1 MALFGRTK
9 RPERRG
15 SEFDFLIVG
24 LGNPG
29 TKYSRT
35 RHNVGFEAIE
45 LLATRLNATLKA
57 GRDRALFAEVNT
69 TMNTQTKHLLLAMP
83 TTFMNES
90 GNAVGPLARRYAIT
104 DPLKII
110 VIHDELDLE
119 PGVVKVKSGGG
130 LAGHNGLASITQHLK
145 TQDFLRV
152 RIGVG
157 KPPSKEQGGDHV
169 LSKIPARERE
179 LLDIS
184 VQVAADAVQLI
195 VAEGLDAAMRN
206 INAR

>member
-1 MALFGRTK
+1 MALFGRAK

-69 TMNTQTKHLLLAMP
+69 TANAQTKHLLLAMP

-110 VIHDELDLE
+110 VVHDELDLE
-119 PGVVKVKSGGG
+119 PGVVKIKSGGG

-169 LSKIPARERE
+169 LSKIPVSERE

>member
-1 MALFGRTK
+1 MALFGRAK

-45 LLATRLNATLKA
+45 LLATRLKATLKA
-57 GRDRALFAEVNT
+57 GRDRALFAEINT
-69 TMNTQTKHLLLAMP
+69 TANAQTKHLLLAMP

-90 GNAVGPLARRYAIT
+90 GNAVGPLARRYAIS

-110 VIHDELDLE
+110 IVHDELDLE
-119 PGVVKVKSGGG
+119 PGVVKIKSGGG

>member
-1 MALFGRTK
+1 MALFGRSK

-15 SEFDFLIVG
+15 AEFDYLIVG

-29 TKYSRT
+29 EKYSRT
-35 RHNVGFEAIE
+35 RHNVGFEAVE
-45 LLATRLNATLKA
+45 VLAARLNVSLKA
-57 GRDRALFAEVNT
+57 GRDRALFAEVN
-69 TMNTQTKHLLLAMP
+69 NQTKSGNKHLLLAKP

-90 GNAVGPLARRYAIT
+90 GNAVGSLARRYAIV
-104 DPLKII
+104 DALKII

-119 PGVVKVKSGGG
+119 PGVVKIKSGGG
-130 LAGHNGLASITQHLK
+130 FAGHYGLQSVSQHLR

-169 LSKIPARERE
+169 LSKIPVRERE
-179 LLDIS
+179 LLDVS

-206 INAR
+206 VNAR

>member
-1 MALFGRTK
+1 MALFGRAK

-45 LLATRLNATLKA
+45 LLATRLNATLKT

-69 TMNTQTKHLLLAMP
+69 TTNAQTKHLLLAMP

-90 GNAVGPLARRYAIT
+90 GNAVGPLARRYAIS

-110 VIHDELDLE
+110 VVHDELDLE
-119 PGVVKVKSGGG
+119 PGVVKIKSGGG

-195 VAEGLDAAMRN
+195 VAKGLDAAMRN

>member
-1 MALFGRTK
+1 MALFGRAK

-29 TKYSRT
+29 NKYSRT

-69 TMNTQTKHLLLAMP
+69 TVNTQTKHLLLAMP

-90 GNAVGPLARRYAIT
+90 GNAVGPLARRYAIN

-110 VIHDELDLE
+110 VVHDELDLE
-119 PGVVKVKSGGG
+119 PGVVKIKSGGG

>member
-45 LLATRLNATLKA
+45 ILATRLNATLKA
-57 GRDRALFAEVNT
+57 GRDRVLFAEINAT
-69 TMNTQTKHLLLAMP
+69 ANAETKHLLLAMP

-90 GNAVGPLARRYAIT
+90 GNAVGPLARRYAIS

-110 VIHDELDLE
+110 IVHDELDLE
-119 PGVVKVKSGGG
+119 PGVVKIKSGGG

-195 VAEGLDAAMRN
+195 VTEGLDAAMRN

>member
-45 LLATRLNATLKA
+45 ILATRLNATLKA

-69 TMNTQTKHLLLAMP
+69 TANAQTKHLLLAMP

-90 GNAVGPLARRYAIT
+90 GNAVGPLARRYAIS

-110 VIHDELDLE
+110 IVHDELDLE
-119 PGVVKVKSGGG
+119 PGVVKIKSGGG

-195 VAEGLDAAMRN
+195 VTEGLDAAMRN

>member
-1 MALFGRTK
+1 MALFGRAK

-15 SEFDFLIVG
+15 AEFDFLIVG

-29 TKYSRT
+29 SKYSRT

-57 GRDRALFAEVNT
+57 GREVNT
-69 TMNTQTKHLLLAMP
+69 TSNSQCKHILLAMP

-90 GNAVGPLARRYAIT
+90 GNAVGPLARRYAIV

-110 VIHDELDLE
+110 VVHDELDLE
-119 PGVVKVKSGGG
+119 PGVVKIKSGGG
-130 LAGHNGLASITQHLK
+130 LAGHNGLQSITQHLK

-179 LLDIS
+179 LLDLS

-195 VAEGLDAAMRN
+195 VAEGLDAAMRT

>member
-1 MALFGRTK
+1 MALFGRAK

-24 LGNPG
+24 LGNPD

-45 LLATRLNATLKA
+45 LLATRLNATLKT

-69 TMNTQTKHLLLAMP
+69 TTNAQTKHLLLAMP

-90 GNAVGPLARRYAIT
+90 GNAVGPLARRYAIS

-110 VIHDELDLE
+110 VVHDELDLE
-119 PGVVKVKSGGG
+119 PGVVKIKSGGG

>member
-29 TKYSRT
+29 NKYSRT

-57 GRDRALFAEVNT
+57 GRDRVLFAEINATANVE
-69 TMNTQTKHLLLAMP
+69 TKHLLLAMP

-90 GNAVGPLARRYAIT
+90 GNAVGPLARRYAIS

-110 VIHDELDLE
+110 IVHDELDLE
-119 PGVVKVKSGGG
+119 PGVVKIKSGGG

>member
-1 MALFGRTK
+1 MALFGRAK

-15 SEFDFLIVG
+15 AEFDYLIVG

-29 TKYSRT
+29 SKYSRT
-35 RHNVGFEAIE
+35 RHNVGFETIE

-57 GRDRALFAEVNT
+57 GRDRALFAEVST
-69 TMNTQTKHLLLAMP
+69 TTNTQSKHILLAMP
-83 TTFMNES
+83 TTYMNES
-90 GNAVGPLARRYAIT
+90 GNAVGPLARRYAIS

-119 PGVVKVKSGGG
+119 PGVVKIKSGGG
-130 LAGHNGLASITQHLK
+130 LAGHNGLQSINQHLK

>member
-1 MALFGRTK
+1 MALFGRAK
-9 RPERRG
+9 RTERRG

-69 TMNTQTKHLLLAMP
+69 TANAQTKHLLLAMP

-90 GNAVGPLARRYAIT
+90 GNAVGPLARRYAIS

-110 VIHDELDLE
+110 IVHDELDLE
-119 PGVVKVKSGGG
+119 PGVVKIKSGGG

-184 VQVAADAVQLI
+184 VQVAADAVQLM

>member
-1 MALFGRTK
+1 MALFGRAK

-15 SEFDFLIVG
+15 AEFDFLIVG

-29 TKYSRT
+29 SKYSRT

-69 TMNTQTKHLLLAMP
+69 TSNSQCKHILLAMP
-83 TTFMNES
+83 TTYMNES
-90 GNAVGPLARRYAIT
+90 GNAVGPLARRYAIV

-110 VIHDELDLE
+110 VVHDELDLE
-119 PGVVKVKSGGG
+119 PGVVKIKSGGG
-130 LAGHNGLASITQHLK
+130 LAGHNGLQSITQHLK

-179 LLDIS
+179 LLDLS

-195 VAEGLDAAMRN
+195 VAEGLDAAMRT

>member
-1 MALFGRTK
+1 MALFGRAK

-15 SEFDFLIVG
+15 AEFDYLIVG

-29 TKYSRT
+29 SKYSRT
-35 RHNVGFEAIE
+35 RHNVGFETIE
-45 LLATRLNATLKA
+45 LLATRLNAMLKA
-57 GRDRALFAEVNT
+57 GRDRALFAEVST
-69 TMNTQTKHLLLAMP
+69 TTNTQSKHILLAMP
-83 TTFMNES
+83 TTYMNES
-90 GNAVGPLARRYAIT
+90 GNAVGPLARRYAIS

-119 PGVVKVKSGGG
+119 PGVVKIKSGGG
-130 LAGHNGLASITQHLK
+130 LAGHNGLQSINQHLK

-184 VQVAADAVQLI
+184 VQFAADAVQLI

>member
-1 MALFGRTK
+1 MALFGRAK

-57 GRDRALFAEVNT
+57 GRDRALFAEINT
-69 TMNTQTKHLLLAMP
+69 TANAQTKHLLLAMP

-90 GNAVGPLARRYAIT
+90 GNAVGPLARRYAIS

-110 VIHDELDLE
+110 IVHDELDLE
-119 PGVVKVKSGGG
+119 PGVVKIKSGGG

>member
-1 MALFGRTK
+1 MALFGRAK
-9 RPERRG
+9 RTERRG

-69 TMNTQTKHLLLAMP
+69 TANAQTKHLLLAMP

-90 GNAVGPLARRYAIT
+90 GNAVGPLARRYAIS
-104 DPLKII
+104 DPLKVI

-119 PGVVKVKSGGG
+119 PGVVKIKSGGG

>member
-1 MALFGRTK
+1 MALFGRAK

-15 SEFDFLIVG
+15 AEFDFLIVG

-29 TKYSRT
+29 SKYSRT

-69 TMNTQTKHLLLAMP
+69 TSNSQCKHILLAMP

-90 GNAVGPLARRYAIT
+90 GNAVGPLARRYAIV

-110 VIHDELDLE
+110 VVHDELDLE
-119 PGVVKVKSGGG
+119 PGVVKIKSGGG
-130 LAGHNGLASITQHLK
+130 LAGHNGLQSITQHLK

-157 KPPSKEQGGDHV
+157 KPPS
-169 LSKIPARERE
+169 
-179 LLDIS
+179 
-184 VQVAADAVQLI
+184 
-195 VAEGLDAAMRN
+195 
-206 INAR
+206 

>member
-1 MALFGRTK
+1 MALFGRAK
-9 RPERRG
+9 RTERRG

-69 TMNTQTKHLLLAMP
+69 TANAQTKHLLLAMP

-90 GNAVGPLARRYAIT
+90 GNAGGPRARRYAISY
-104 DPLKII
+104 PLKII
-110 VIHDELDLE
+110 IVHDELDLE
-119 PGVVKVKSGGG
+119 PGVVKIKSGGG

>member
-1 MALFGRTK
+1 MALFGRAK

-29 TKYSRT
+29 TEYSRT

-69 TMNTQTKHLLLAMP
+69 TTNAQTKHLLLAMP

-90 GNAVGPLARRYAIT
+90 GNAVGPLARRYAIS

-119 PGVVKVKSGGG
+119 PGVVKIKSGGG

-169 LSKIPARERE
+169 LSKIPTRERE

-206 INAR
+206 TNAR

>member
-1 MALFGRTK
+1 MALFGRAK

-45 LLATRLNATLKA
+45 ILATRLNATLKA
-57 GRDRALFAEVNT
+57 GRDRVLFAEINAT
-69 TMNTQTKHLLLAMP
+69 ANAETKHLLLAMP

-110 VIHDELDLE
+110 VVHDELDLE
-119 PGVVKVKSGGG
+119 PGVVKIKSGGG

-195 VAEGLDAAMRN
+195 VTEGLDAAMRN

>member
-1 MALFGRTK
+1 MALFGRAK

-29 TKYSRT
+29 NKYSRT

-57 GRDRALFAEVNT
+57 GRDRVLFAEINAT
-69 TMNTQTKHLLLAMP
+69 ANAETKHLLLAMP

-90 GNAVGPLARRYAIT
+90 GNAVGPLARRYAIS

-110 VIHDELDLE
+110 IVHDELDLE
-119 PGVVKVKSGGG
+119 PGVVKIKSGGG

-195 VAEGLDAAMRN
+195 VTEGLDAAMRN

>member
-1 MALFGRTK
+1 MALFGRAK

-15 SEFDFLIVG
+15 AEFDYLIVG

-29 TKYSRT
+29 SKYSRT
-35 RHNVGFEAIE
+35 RHNVGFETIE

-57 GRDRALFAEVNT
+57 GRDRALFAEVST
-69 TMNTQTKHLLLAMP
+69 TTNTQSKHILLAMP
-83 TTFMNES
+83 TTYMNES
-90 GNAVGPLARRYAIT
+90 GNAVGPLARRYAIS

-110 VIHDELDLE
+110 VVHDELDLE
-119 PGVVKVKSGGG
+119 PGAVKIKSGGG
-130 LAGHNGLASITQHLK
+130 LAGHNGLQSISQHLK

-195 VAEGLDAAMRN
+195 VVEGLDAAMRN

>member
-1 MALFGRTK
+1 MALFGRAK

-15 SEFDFLIVG
+15 AEFDFLIVG

-29 TKYSRT
+29 SKYSRT

-57 GRDRALFAEVNT
+57 GRDRALFAEINT
-69 TMNTQTKHLLLAMP
+69 TSNSQSKHILLAMP
-83 TTFMNES
+83 TTYMNDS
-90 GNAVGPLARRYAIT
+90 GNAVGPLARRYAIV

-110 VIHDELDLE
+110 VVHDELDLE
-119 PGVVKVKSGGG
+119 PGVVKIKSGGG
-130 LAGHNGLASITQHLK
+130 LAGHNGLQSITQHLK

-169 LSKIPARERE
+169 LSKIPTRERE

-195 VAEGLDAAMRN
+195 VTEGLDAAMRT

>member
-1 MALFGRTK
+1 MALFGRAK

-69 TMNTQTKHLLLAMP
+69 TVNTQTKHLLLAMP

-90 GNAVGPLARRYAIT
+90 GNAVGPLARRYAIS

-110 VIHDELDLE
+110 VVHDELDLE
-119 PGVVKVKSGGG
+119 PGVVKIKSGGG

>member
-1 MALFGRTK
+1 MALFGRAK

-45 LLATRLNATLKA
+45 LLATRLIATLKT

-69 TMNTQTKHLLLAMP
+69 TVNMQTKHLLLAMP

-90 GNAVGPLARRYAIT
+90 GNAVGPLARRYAIS

-110 VIHDELDLE
+110 VVHDELDLE
-119 PGVVKVKSGGG
+119 PGVVKIKSGGG

-169 LSKIPARERE
+169 LSKIPAHERE

>member
-1 MALFGRTK
+1 MALFGRAK

-69 TMNTQTKHLLLAMP
+69 TANAQTKHLLLAMP

-90 GNAVGPLARRYAIT
+90 GNAVGPLARRYAIS

-110 VIHDELDLE
+110 IVHDELDLE
-119 PGVVKVKSGGG
+119 PGVVKIKSGGG

-195 VAEGLDAAMRN
+195 VTEGLDAAMRN

>member
-1 MALFGRTK
+1 MALFCRAKRT
-9 RPERRG
+9 ERRG

-69 TMNTQTKHLLLAMP
+69 TANAQTKHLLLAMP

-90 GNAVGPLARRYAIT
+90 GNAVGPLARRYAIS

-110 VIHDELDLE
+110 IVHDELDLE
-119 PGVVKVKSGGG
+119 PGVVKIKSGGG

>member
-1 MALFGRTK
+1 MALFGRAK

-69 TMNTQTKHLLLAMP
+69 TANSQTKHLLLAMP

-110 VIHDELDLE
+110 VVHDELDLE
-119 PGVVKVKSGGG
+119 PGVVKIKSGGG

-152 RIGVG
+152 E
-157 KPPSKEQGGDHV
+157 SV
-169 LSKIPARERE
+169 LASHHQK
-179 LLDIS
+179 
-184 VQVAADAVQLI
+184 
-195 VAEGLDAAMRN
+195 N
-206 INAR
+206 

>member
-1 MALFGRTK
+1 MALFGRAK

-45 LLATRLNATLKA
+45 LLATRLKA

-69 TMNTQTKHLLLAMP
+69 TANAQTKHLLLAMP

-110 VIHDELDLE
+110 VVHDELDLE
-119 PGVVKVKSGGG
+119 PGVVKIKSGGG

-169 LSKIPARERE
+169 LSKIPVRERG

>member
-15 SEFDFLIVG
+15 SEFDYLIVG

-29 TKYSRT
+29 SKYSRT